1 MIYQTYYMS
10 FTFELD
16 SLLCCY
22 FSMLTVHVLFGWSL
36 TKFSCPAKISS
47 PVEIICQD
55 LVFLKIAKRLSR
67 ALCTKTCHAIHYC
80 NLCGRHLFKRN
91 KRNFIL
97 ARCV

>member
-1 MIYQTYYMS
+1 MIYQTHYMG

-22 FSMLTVHVLFGWSL
+22 FSILTVHVLFDWSL
-36 TKFSCPAKISS
+36 TKFSFSAKISS

-55 LVFLKIAKRLSR
+55 FAKQLSR

-80 NLCGRHLFKRN
+80 HLCGRHLFKRN